1 MDCTSKRRKIG
12 DINKD
17 SSSSTGWVVGPINK
31 MVKSSGKNR
40 FWSEQGIEM
49 YVLDKCGRCF
59 LNTDMQSSIPLGRF

>member
-17 SSSSTGWVVGPINK
+17 GSSSTGWLVGPVNK
-31 MVKSSGKNR
+31 MLKSSGKNR

-59 LNTDMQSSIPLGRF
+59 LNTDMQRSIPPGRF